1 VPGVQI
7 FSGAGLDYHRP
18 TDTPDKVDG
27 AGMVKVAT
35 VATEAIDYLASTE
48 KRLSVTTASAAAAA
62 PPAGSGSR
70 RVSVGA
76 IPDFAFQGP
85 GLRLEGVVPGSPAD
99 KAGMQAG
106 DILTHLGGK
115 AVNGL
120 GGFNELLKTLAPG
133 DKVELRWMRAGVEQK
148 ATVTV
153 VAR

>member
-1 VPGVQI
+1 
-7 FSGAGLDYHRP
+7 

-27 AGMVKVAT
+27 TGMVKVAT
-35 VATEAIDYLASTE
+35 VANEAIDYLASTE
-48 KRLSVTTASAAAAA
+48 KRLSVSSAPAGAAA

-85 GLRLEGVVPGSPAD
+85 GLRIEGVVPGSPAD

-106 DILTHLGGK
+106 DILTHMAGD

-120 GGFNELLKTLAPG
+120 GGFNELLKKLEPG
-133 DKVELRWMRAGVEQK
+133 DQVELRWTRGGVEQK
-148 ATVTV
+148 ASVTV